1 MIEHRP
7 EPPAPTFA
15 GLVAAELVVVLAIFV
30 VAIVLVK
37 ANAISLQ
44 DLQEYF
50 G

>member
-1 MIEHRP
+1 MTDHRP

-30 VAIVLVK
+30 VAIIAVK
-37 ANAISLQ
+37 ANAITMD
-44 DLQEYF
+44 DLQSFF